1 MRLHSLLFPPSRIH
15 IRRTERE
22 RPQSIFTFIPIFNVV
37 KSTNE
42 RDRRERR
49 PFAYEKTRSFFS
61 TSSGWVRP
69 SVITPKPH
77 VAPNYADKFF
87 LLSLSVIYFWL
98 FFFKFSWFVLS
109 FRMTSFGS
117 GFKKNSLK
125 GHSLVDDVE
134 LESKER
140 WVSLVATEILC
151 QRGIECVGGV
161 GGSRGGSGRYC
172 FGVSIGTTRCLWWNC
187 LDLWRINKSLNS
199 SNPLFS
205 LFVCVF

>member
-1 MRLHSLLFPPSRIH
+1 MLWNRGWPSFSLLFFACIYRFGLNSARFFRVSSVGRSSLFAITRYGCTDAGLYTMRLHSLLFPPSRIH

-22 RPQSIFTFIPIFNVV
+22 RPQSIFTFIPVFNVV

-98 FFFKFSWFVLS
+98 FFKFSDSFCLSGWRHLAAVLK
-109 FRMTSFGS
+109 R
-117 GFKKNSLK
+117 
-125 GHSLVDDVE
+125 
-134 LESKER
+134 
-140 WVSLVATEILC
+140 
-151 QRGIECVGGV
+151 
-161 GGSRGGSGRYC
+161 
-172 FGVSIGTTRCLWWNC
+172 TR
-187 LDLWRINKSLNS
+187 
-199 SNPLFS
+199 
-205 LFVCVF
+205 